1 MDHWVFVHIMKTAGT
16 SFRRILEDTPD
27 VSFYPTGEELAVNRR
42 RWYLPASELVSRIE
56 SGALDLSDRQFL
68 FGHYPAS
75 LPERLPGTWRT
86 ATFLREPVART
97 LSMIAHHHY
106 HPGRWGR
113 WKRLFRPNVARYLAD
128 EAFVESQIR
137 DYQTKVFALPPTGNV
152 NGPLAID
159 DAGFEQA
166 KARLFAMDF
175 VGLTEQFGQ
184 SIALLETMTGRRFAP
199 QVFVNRSRGYS
210 ATEAECARIRAL
222 VPRDM
227 ELYELA
233 RERLRASIAA
243 AA

>member
-1 MDHWVFVHIMKTAGT
+1 MDHWVFIHIMKTAGT
-16 SFRRILEDTPD
+16 SFRRILRDTGT
-27 VSFYPTGEELAVNRR
+27 VSFYPTREELAANPRR
-42 RWYLPASELVSRIE
+42 RYLPASEMVARLE
-56 SGALDLSDRQFL
+56 SGELDLSDRQFL

-86 ATFLREPVART
+86 ATFLREPVGRT

-106 HPGRWGR
+106 HQGRWA
-113 WKRLFRPNVARYLAD
+113 RLFRPSISRYLAN

-152 NGPLAID
+152 NASHGID
-159 DAGFEQA
+159 DAGFERA
-166 KARLFAMDF
+166 KARLLAMDF

-184 SIALLETMTGRRFAP
+184 SIALLEAMTGQSFAP
-199 QVFVNRSRGYS
+199 QVTVNKSRGYS
-210 ATEAECARIRAL
+210 ATNAERARIRSL
-222 VPRDM
+222 VPRDV

>member
-16 SFRRILEDTPD
+16 SFRRILRDTAT
-27 VSFYPTGEELAVNRR
+27 VSFYPTREELAANPNRR
-42 RWYLPASELVSRIE
+42 YLPASQLVARIE
-56 SGALDLSDRQFL
+56 SGELDLSNREFL

-75 LPERLPGTWRT
+75 LPDRLPGSWCT
-86 ATFLREPVART
+86 ATFLREPVGRT

-106 HPGRWGR
+106 HQNR
-113 WKRLFRPNVARYLAD
+113 WKRLFRPNVALYLAD
-128 EAFVESQIR
+128 EAFVENQIR

-152 NGPLAID
+152 NGSLAID

-166 KARLFAMDF
+166 KARLLAMDF

-184 SIALLETMTGRRFAP
+184 SLALLEARTGRRFAP
-199 QVFVNRSRGYS
+199 QVLVNKSRGYS
-210 ATEAECARIRAL
+210 ATAAERERIRAL
-222 VPRDM
+222 VPRDI

>member
-16 SFRRILEDTPD
+16 SFRVILRDTPE
-27 VSFYPTGEELAVNRR
+27 VSFYPTREELAVNPRR
-42 RWYLPASELVSRIE
+42 RYLPASELVSRVE

-75 LPERLPGTWRT
+75 LSERLPGTWRT
-86 ATFLREPVART
+86 ATFLREPVGRT

-106 HPGRWGR
+106 HQSR
-113 WKRLFRPNVARYLAD
+113 WKRLLRPNVSRYLAD

-137 DYQTKVFALPPTGNV
+137 DYQTKVFALPPTGTV
-152 NGPLAID
+152 NGPHAID
-159 DAGFEQA
+159 DAGFERA
-166 KARLFAMDF
+166 KVRLLAMDF

-184 SIALLETMTGRRFAP
+184 SIALLEAMTGRRFAP
-199 QVFVNRSRGYS
+199 QVVVNKSRAYS
-210 ATEAECARIRAL
+210 ATEAERARVRAL
-222 VPRDM
+222 VPRDI